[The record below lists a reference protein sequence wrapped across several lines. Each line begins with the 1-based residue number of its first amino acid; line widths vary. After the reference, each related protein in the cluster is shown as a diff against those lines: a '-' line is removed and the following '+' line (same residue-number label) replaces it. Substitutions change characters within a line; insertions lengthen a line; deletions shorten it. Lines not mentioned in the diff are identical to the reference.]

1 MNNPKLYTV
10 KEAAKIV
17 GVSTNTLYK
26 YLDEDRIHAA
36 RGSAIQGRFRIP
48 EAALEEFLGVK
59 LSTPEPDP
67 QIAEVNDSQTPE
79 VSALNEAQTV
89 QDVPVTMSSDTVTRS
104 STRLPLRL
112 ARFLLILAL
121 VAILIDLFIA
131 KSVSLPAV
139 ASRLFVV
146 LIMILL
152 SYQEGGYR
160 RS

>member
-48 EAALEEFLGVK
+48 ESALEEFLGISLSSQENSQPQAK
-59 LSTPEPDP
+59 LTDVS
-67 QIAEVNDSQTPE
+67 EVGQAKPTDSLADQPTHIP
-79 VSALNEAQTV
+79 
-89 QDVPVTMSSDTVTRS
+89 TVTLGHRS
-104 STRLPLRL
+104 TGLPLKL

-121 VAILIDLFIA
+121 FAILIDLVLSPTLNLA
-131 KSVSLPAV
+131 GTLT
-139 ASRLFVV
+139 RLFFVA
-146 LIMILL
+146 IMILL

-160 RS
+160 KG

>member
-48 EAALEEFLGVK
+48 ESALEEFLGISLSSQENSQPHAK
-59 LSTPEPDP
+59 LTDVSEVGQTKPTDSLADQPTP
-67 QIAEVNDSQTPE
+67 
-79 VSALNEAQTV
+79 
-89 QDVPVTMSSDTVTRS
+89 VPTVTLEHRS
-104 STRLPLRL
+104 TGLPLKL

-121 VAILIDLFIA
+121 FAILIDLVLSPTLNLA
-131 KSVSLPAV
+131 GTLT
-139 ASRLFVV
+139 RLFFVA
-146 LIMILL
+146 IMILL

-160 RS
+160 KG